1 MPENFDDAKG
11 QVKEKAGKLTGD
23 ENLEA
28 EGKSD
33 QLAGKVKGLVDDV
46 VDIVEDVAHKV
57 TRH

>member
-11 QVKEKAGKLTGD
+11 QVKEQAGKLTGN

-33 QLAGKVKGLVDDV
+33 QLAGKVKALVDDA